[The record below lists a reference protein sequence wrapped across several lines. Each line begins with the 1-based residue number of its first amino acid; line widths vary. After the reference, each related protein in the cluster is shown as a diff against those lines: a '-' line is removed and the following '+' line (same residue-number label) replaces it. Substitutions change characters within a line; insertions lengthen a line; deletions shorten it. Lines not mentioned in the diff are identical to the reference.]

1 MNAHDYHDTG
11 LAEDF
16 GGDASLF
23 AVADQNCR
31 PSYWDTVSLRLRLE
45 KSPLCPKRLAGTL
58 RTLEVRERQSH
69 AKTSSATADPRASG
83 CRQTLGRLRRPR
95 SVQSSTSSTARAPLR
110 LPTPAP
116 RVPLADLPLLQRVP
130 HERHAHECAA
140 VGMAPAPDLREK
152 QSLQ

>member
-45 KSPLCPKRLAGTL
+45 
-58 RTLEVRERQSH
+58 
-69 AKTSSATADPRASG
+69 
-83 CRQTLGRLRRPR
+83 
-95 SVQSSTSSTARAPLR
+95 
-110 LPTPAP
+110 
-116 RVPLADLPLLQRVP
+116 
-130 HERHAHECAA
+130 
-140 VGMAPAPDLREK
+140 
-152 QSLQ
+152 

>member
-58 RTLEVRERQSH
+58 RTLECANGKATPRRRQQRQTRERPGA
-69 AKTSSATADPRASG
+69 AKR
-83 CRQTLGRLRRPR
+83 
-95 SVQSSTSSTARAPLR
+95 
-110 LPTPAP
+110 
-116 RVPLADLPLLQRVP
+116 
-130 HERHAHECAA
+130 
-140 VGMAPAPDLREK
+140 
-152 QSLQ
+152 